1 MYLYISLDNQCA
13 LVFQMRC
20 KSTKLFFYV
29 GVSVGLIFPFFYI
42 KGLE

>member
-13 LVFQMRC
+13 LCFSNALQKYKIV
-20 KSTKLFFYV
+20 FYV